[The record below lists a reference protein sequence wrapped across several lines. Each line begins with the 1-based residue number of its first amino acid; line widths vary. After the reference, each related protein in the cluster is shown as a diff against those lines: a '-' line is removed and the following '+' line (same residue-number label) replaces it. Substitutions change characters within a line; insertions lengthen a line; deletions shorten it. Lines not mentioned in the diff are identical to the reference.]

1 MPGLPSF
8 PTHVT
13 LQDVTYGVG
22 LAELQGE
29 LLAFADVDANEFID
43 FFAVGERG
51 GELQAWLWQ
60 GPVGQG
66 GEGAGFAAPAQERRA
81 EVAGLVGLI
90 PGDFDGDG
98 VLDAVAMTR
107 AVAMTLHSAG
117 AHSTG
122 TGRGTGTGTG
132 GGGRGSGGGGG
143 GQCQGGGGGRGGVS
157 RGGG

>member
-1 MPGLPSF
+1 M
-8 PTHVT
+8 T

-107 AVAMTLHSAG
+107 HSAG
-117 AHSTG
+117 ARSTG

-132 GGGRGSGGGGG
+132 GGGGGVGGGGVRLSLLIPLHEY
-143 GQCQGGGGGRGGVS
+143 GGRRRCVRPVS
-157 RGGG
+157 CCLT